1 MTGSN
6 YRGWKRPD
14 ASCYLSG
21 MASNNPYSNNPYAPS
36 RASLATRSVTAE
48 VSSEVSVW
56 RDGKAVVALPDASLP
71 PRCVKCNEPADQPT
85 KERTLYWVHPA
96 VYLLIFA
103 GGLILLIVYMVVR
116 KKADVNPGLCDAHKK
131 RRLGAL
137 AYGWLGFFGGFL
149 LACIGGAADSGG
161 SVLLGLFLMVSA
173 IIVGMIWGRLI
184 HAKKITPD
192 EIRLGGFSSEYL
204 DDLPVYPRRR

>member
-1 MTGSN
+1 
-6 YRGWKRPD
+6 
-14 ASCYLSG
+14 
-21 MASNNPYSNNPYAPS
+21 MASSDPYSHNPYAPS
-36 RASLATRSVTAE
+36 RASLGARSAVAE

-56 RDGKAVVALPDASLP
+56 RDGKVVVTLPDASLP
-71 PRCVKCNEPADQPT
+71 PRCVKCNAPADQPT

-96 VYLLIFA
+96 VYLLIFG

-161 SVLLGLFLMVSA
+161 SVLLGADRSA
-173 IIVGMIWGRLI
+173 RAAYEQRAARSTPAVEPIVAEVAADGEPQ
-184 HAKKITPD
+184 TPAAA
-192 EIRLGGFSSEYL
+192 
-204 DDLPVYPRRR
+204 